1 MLFRSDEVAADHPGT
16 QFVLCHFGNPF
27 LESAAAVL
35 AKNPN
40 VSADL
45 SGFLEGRVNLA
56 RYLTEQAGYVSLLRT
71 WLMASGDWS
80 RFLFGTDWPIV
91 NLGEYV
97 EFIKN
102 LVPERHWAAVFHENA
117 NRVYHLGQ

>member
-1 MLFRSDEVAADHPGT
+1 M
-16 QFVLCHFGNPF
+16 
-27 LESAAAVL
+27 ESAAAVL

-45 SGFLEGRVNLA
+45 SGLLEGRVNLA
-56 RYLTEQAGYVSLLRT
+56 EYHAEQAGYVFLLRT
-71 WLMASGDWS
+71 WLAASGDWS
-80 RFLFGTDWPIV
+80 RFLFGTDWPII

-97 EFIKN
+97 SFIQS

-117 NRVYHLGQ
+117 NRVYGLGQ